1 MIGAEMA
8 MEIRVLAKHGMG
20 VREIARETG
29 MSRNTVRRY
38 LRDETAV
45 RYKERPRRPAKLDP
59 YKDYIAARLAAAA
72 PEAIQANVLL
82 DEIKTRGYAGG
93 YTMVKAHVA
102 ALRVCTAPEP
112 AIRFETIPGQQMQ
125 VDWAVI
131 RRRGSQVGARLSVFV
146 ATLGWSRAA
155 YVEFVTDE
163 RVETLI
169 ACHERAFLAFG
180 GVPREVLYDNVRTV
194 VTQRDAYG
202 QGKHRLHAGFADF
215 AGHCGF
221 RPRLC
226 RPYRAQTK
234 GKVERFIR
242 YLRGNFYV
250 PFASRMAQEGLA
262 VDAPAA
268 NAAVRRWLREVA
280 NARMHA
286 TTGAVP
292 AERLEEERAALQP
305 LPAPWEGT
313 ILREGFSASAVP
325 PIPIVGFQHPLSV
338 YEALMPVA
346 GDIAG
351 EARP

>member
-1 MIGAEMA
+1 MA

-20 VREIARETG
+20 VREIAREVG

-38 LRDETAV
+38 LRDAAAV
-45 RYKERPRRPAKLDP
+45 RYKERPRRPSKLDP
-59 YKDYIAARLAAAA
+59 YEGYIAARLAAAA
-72 PEAIQANVLL
+72 PETIQANVLL
-82 DEIKTRGYAGG
+82 EEIRTRGYAGG

-102 ALRVCTAPEP
+102 ALRAQAVPEP
-112 AIRFETIPGQQMQ
+112 VVRFETAPGQQMQ

-131 RRRGSQVGARLSVFV
+131 RRSGSRVGSRLSVFV

-202 QGKHRLHAGFADF
+202 QGKHRFHGGFADF
-215 AGHCGF
+215 AGHSGF

-242 YLRGNFYV
+242 YLRGSFYV
-250 PFASRMAQEGLA
+250 PFASRMVQDGLV

-268 NAAVRRWLREVA
+268 NAAVRRWMREVA
-280 NARMHA
+280 NARVHA

-292 AERLEEERAALQP
+292 AERLEDERAALQP
-305 LPAPWEGT
+305 VPAPWGGT
-313 ILREGFSASAVP
+313 ILRDGPPASVFRITALP
-325 PIPIVGFQHPLSV
+325 LPIVGFQHPLSV
-338 YEALMPVA
+338 YEALTPFMN
-346 GDIAG
+346 G
-351 EARP
+351 EVRP

>member
-1 MIGAEMA
+1 MIGVEMA

-20 VREIARETG
+20 VREIAREVG

-38 LRDETAV
+38 LRDEEAV
-45 RYKERPRRPAKLDP
+45 RYKERPRRSAKLDP
-59 YKDYIAARLAAAA
+59 HKAYIAARLAAAA
-72 PEAIQANVLL
+72 PETIQANVLL
-82 DEIKTRGYAGG
+82 EEIRARGYAGG

-102 ALRVCTAPEP
+102 LLRARAAPEP
-112 AIRFETIPGQQMQ
+112 VVRFETAPGQQMQ

-131 RRRGSQVGARLSVFV
+131 RRRGSKAGARLSVFV

-202 QGKHRLHAGFADF
+202 QGKHRFHTGFADF

-226 RPYRAQTK
+226 RPYRAQSSPCGRHRSKAHGGRARSSGSSVTC
-234 GKVERFIR
+234 GA
-242 YLRGNFYV
+242 
-250 PFASRMAQEGLA
+250 ASTCPS
-262 VDAPAA
+262 PAA
-268 NAAVRRWLREVA
+268 WRRTGSLSMLLPPTRPSDAGCAKWPTRGCMPPRA
-280 NARMHA
+280 RRRPSGWRRNARRCNPCPRRGAGRSCGTGLRCPPPAPQPA
-286 TTGAVP
+286 TAH
-292 AERLEEERAALQP
+292 RR
-305 LPAPWEGT
+305 LPAP
-313 ILREGFSASAVP
+313 AV
-325 PIPIVGFQHPLSV
+325 GL
-338 YEALMPVA
+338 
-346 GDIAG
+346 
-351 EARP
+351 